1 MRSILRM
8 LPWLALLLVLGLAG
22 EALGCPNCKE
32 AVANQ
37 DGDAMRLA
45 NGYSWSIILMIS
57 MPFAMMLSKAS
68 RLARLFTR
76 TVPAVL
82 SPVTKVASPP

>member
-1 MRSILRM
+1 M
-8 LPWLALLLVLGLAG
+8 LLAFALILLVGMAG

-45 NGYSWSIILMIS
+45 NGYSWSILLMIF
-57 MPFAMMLSKAS
+57 MPFALLGTGALMI
-68 RLARLFTR
+68 TR
-76 TVPAVL
+76 AVRRGEFPQL
-82 SPVTKVASPP
+82 

>member
-1 MRSILRM
+1 MRTTRRI
-8 LPWLALLLVLGLAG
+8 LPWLALLLAVGLAG

-57 MPFAMMLSKAS
+57 TPFALLGTGVLMI
-68 RLARLFTR
+68 AR
-76 TVPAVL
+76 AVKRGSL
-82 SPVTKVASPP
+82 PEF

>member
-1 MRSILRM
+1 MRKTRRM
-8 LPWLALLLVLGLAG
+8 LPWLALLLVIGLAG

-37 DGDAMRLA
+37 DGDVMRLA

-57 MPFAMMLSKAS
+57 MPFALLGTGMLMI
-68 RLARLFTR
+68 AR
-76 TVPAVL
+76 AVKRGAWPQL
-82 SPVTKVASPP
+82 

>member
-1 MRSILRM
+1 MRTIRRM
-8 LPWLALLLVLGLAG
+8 MPWLALLLLVGLAG

-45 NGYSWSIILMIS
+45 NGYSWSIILMIA
-57 MPFAMMLSKAS
+57 MPFALLGTGMMMI
-68 RLARLFTR
+68 AR
-76 TVPAVL
+76 AVKRGAL
-82 SPVTKVASPP
+82 PEM

>member
-1 MRSILRM
+1 MRTIRRM
-8 LPWLALLLVLGLAG
+8 LPWLALLLVVGLAG

-45 NGYSWSIILMIS
+45 NGYSWSILLMIA
-57 MPFAMMLSKAS
+57 MPFALLGTGMMMI
-68 RLARLFTR
+68 AR
-76 TVPAVL
+76 AVRRGSL
-82 SPVTKVASPP
+82 PEL